1 MYEGDRA
8 RKQTLIDFGWRL
20 PSALDNRP
28 LKFAEFEKLAGQTM
42 FVSATPGK
50 YELTKTKGEIVEMV
64 VRPTGLVDP
73 ETIIRPSE
81 GQLEDLIVRLRDRA
95 AKKERALITTLTKR
109 TAEDLSSF
117 LTTKGL
123 KVRYLHSDIDS
134 LERIQILQDLRSGVF
149 DVLVGINLLREGLD
163 LPEVSLVAILG
174 ADHEGFLRSE
184 TTLIQ
189 ISGRAARNVGGQV
202 ILYADTITGSM
213 KRALDEM
220 DRRRVKQL
228 AYNKEHGIT
237 PRTIVKAIEALEEF
251 QSTAKRESLMLL
263 RDGDA
268 PLSAKELPAIIAD
281 VESRMRA
288 AADALDFEAAVL
300 LRDQLF
306 ELKSMSASRPSTG
319 RAKSRQKK

>member
-1 MYEGDRA
+1 M
-8 RKQTLIDFGWRL
+8 
-20 PSALDNRP
+20 
-28 LKFAEFEKLAGQTM
+28 
-42 FVSATPGK
+42 
-50 YELTKTKGEIVEMV
+50 
-64 VRPTGLVDP
+64 
-73 ETIIRPSE
+73 
-81 GQLEDLIVRLRDRA
+81 
-95 AKKERALITTLTKR
+95 
-109 TAEDLSSF
+109 
-117 LTTKGL
+117 
-123 KVRYLHSDIDS
+123 
-134 LERIQILQDLRSGVF
+134 QDLRSGVF

-237 PRTIVKAIEALEEF
+237 PKTIVKAIEELEEF
-251 QSTAKRESLMLL
+251 QSTAKREGLMLL

-268 PLSAKELPAIIAD
+268 PLSAKELPTIIAD